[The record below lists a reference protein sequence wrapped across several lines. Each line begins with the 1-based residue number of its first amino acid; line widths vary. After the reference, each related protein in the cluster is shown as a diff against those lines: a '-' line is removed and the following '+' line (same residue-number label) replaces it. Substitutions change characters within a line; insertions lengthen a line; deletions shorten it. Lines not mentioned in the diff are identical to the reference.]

1 MKILF
6 TGATG
11 VLGEASLPLLVA
23 EGHDISGVFRS
34 ESKKEWLEAVG
45 ARPVRVDFFDPASI
59 SRAMSGMDGVIHF
72 ATAIPPQRAMRKRS
86 AWKMNDRLRST
97 ATANLVD
104 AALVNGVERFV
115 QQSIV
120 FAYADG
126 GDRWLD
132 ESAPVD
138 PVWDVLDSALTAE
151 SHVARFR
158 AGGGIGI
165 TLRLSRLYGPGRASG
180 DYIASV
186 RDRKLPIIGRGDNY
200 VSSIHVDDAA
210 TALAGAL
217 TAPDGTYNVS
227 DDMPMRSSDNLRALA
242 DALGAP
248 APRRVPRWLAAIAVG
263 KVAAWLTVSHR
274 VSNRAFRDATGWA
287 PAFPNAAEGWAHVVA
302 GQGVRRAA

>member
-11 VLGEASLPLLVA
+11 VLGKASLPLLVA

-34 ESKKEWLEAVG
+34 EVEKEWLEAVG
-45 ARPVRVDFFDPASI
+45 ARPARVDLFDPASI
-59 SRAMSGMDGVIHF
+59 SRAMSGMDSVIHF

-104 AALVNGVERFV
+104 AALANGVERLV
-115 QQSIV
+115 QQSIAFV
-120 FAYADG
+120 YADG

-132 ESAPVD
+132 ESAPVE
-138 PVWDVLDSALTAE
+138 PVWEVLDSALTAE
-151 SHVARFR
+151 SHIARFR
-158 AGGGIGI
+158 AAGGTGV

-186 RDRKLPIIGRGDNY
+186 RDRQMPIIGTGDNY

-210 TALAGAL
+210 TALARAVA
-217 TAPDGTYNVS
+217 APDGTYNVS

-248 APRRVPRWLAAIAVG
+248 PPRRVPRWLAGIAVG

-274 VSNRAFRDATGWA
+274 VSNRAFRDATGWS
-287 PAFPNAAEGWAHVVA
+287 PAFPSAAEGWAHIVV
-302 GQGVRRAA
+302 GQGGRRPA

>member
-34 ESKKEWLEAVG
+34 DAKREWLETVG
-45 ARPVRVDFFDPASI
+45 ARPVRVDLFDPASI
-59 SRAMSGMDGVIHF
+59 SRAMSGMETVIHF
-72 ATAIPPQRAMRKRS
+72 ATAIPPQRDMRKRS
-86 AWKMNDRLRST
+86 AWKINDQLRST

-104 AALVNGVERFV
+104 AAIVNGVERFV
-115 QQSIV
+115 QQSII
-120 FAYADG
+120 FTYADG

-138 PVWDVLDSALTAE
+138 PVWEVLDSALTAE

-158 AGGGIGI
+158 AAGGTGI
-165 TLRLSRLYGPGRASG
+165 TLRMSRLYGPGRASG

-217 TAPDGTYNVS
+217 TAPGGTYNVG
-227 DDMPMRSSDNLRALA
+227 DDMPMRSSDNLRSLA

-248 APRRVPRWLAAIAVG
+248 PPRRVPRWLAAIAVG

-287 PAFPNAAEGWAHVVA
+287 PAFPSAAEGWAHAVA
-302 GQGVRRAA
+302 RQGDRPV

>member
-11 VLGEASLPLLVA
+11 VLGQASLPLLVA

-34 ESKKEWLEAVG
+34 DAKKEWLEAVG
-45 ARPVRVDFFDPASI
+45 ARPVRVDLFDPASI

-138 PVWDVLDSALTAE
+138 PVWEVLDSALTAE

-158 AGGGIGI
+158 AAGGTGI

-217 TAPDGTYNVS
+217 AAPDGTYNVS
-227 DDMPMRSSDNLRALA
+227 DDIPMRSSDNLRALA
-242 DALGAP
+242 GALGAP
-248 APRRVPRWLAAIAVG
+248 PPQRVPGWLAAIAVG
-263 KVAAWLTVSHR
+263 RVAAWLTVSHR
-274 VSNRAFRDATGWA
+274 ISNRAFRDATGWA
-287 PAFPNAAEGWAHVVA
+287 PAFPSAAEGWARSVA
-302 GQGVRRAA
+302 RQGDRRPA